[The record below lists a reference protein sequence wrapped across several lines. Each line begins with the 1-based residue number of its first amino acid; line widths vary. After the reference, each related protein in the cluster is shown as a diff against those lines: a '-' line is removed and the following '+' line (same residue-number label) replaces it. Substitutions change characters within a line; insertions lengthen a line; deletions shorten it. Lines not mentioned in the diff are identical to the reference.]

1 MEERKKPGVP
11 KGVRIGG
18 RKKGTPNKVT
28 KDMRE
33 RISAFL
39 EENWEEAER
48 AWAEIKDPRD
58 KLRLF
63 IELASFAVPKM
74 QAVSLDARVSAADS
88 VEDDLCR
95 LAAEEEEK

>member
-1 MEERKKPGVP
+1 
-11 KGVRIGG
+11 
-18 RKKGTPNKVT
+18 
-28 KDMRE
+28 MRE